1 MARPDPGWSWFERT
15 VPANQ
20 SAGAQGGGG
29 IDPDLALAFARCF
42 RERDGRWALSHLRAI
57 TLDRVMGPAAT
68 DAQLRHLEGQR
79 QLVSYILALVERGR
93 GCGPMALETPAPEQ
107 PTNTEITDD

>member
-1 MARPDPGWSWFERT
+1 MSKPDPGWSWFERPAST
-15 VPANQ
+15 VGA
-20 SAGAQGGGG
+20 AGGKAGV
-29 IDPDLALAFARCF
+29 DPDLALAFARCF

-57 TLDRVMGPAAT
+57 TLERVMGPAAT

-93 GCGPMALETPAPEQ
+93 GCGPMAPETPAPEHVTKME
-107 PTNTEITDD
+107 TNDD